1 MEGRTVIILD
11 AIIGVLIA
19 PFAIGLVLLYF
30 FAVIWGVC
38 WAVNF
43 FGRK

>member
-1 MEGRTVIILD
+1 MTILD

-19 PFAIGLVLLYF
+19 PFAIGAVFLYF

-38 WAVNF
+38 WLFNF
-43 FGRK
+43 GQKRKRR